1 MAFFEELSQKQSSYE
16 IKVKP
21 MSVYQH
27 RNREFCPSGNSGLAL
42 FISLVMLLILTI
54 LGVSAVQTTSM
65 QERMAR
71 NARDTSMAF
80 QAAESALRD
89 AEIYLDGLTAL
100 TDFAAGGEANGYY
113 SSAPCYPVA
122 CTAADNPGQS
132 GYYVTIPD
140 GGGFKWQLLDWAG
153 TAVIDATPVQDVAA
167 NPVYIVEFIKT
178 VVSDTDILNLD
189 NIGQDTG
196 SGRTQMFRATAYGTG
211 GTARSHVTLQS
222 TFGKRF

>member
-1 MAFFEELSQKQSSYE
+1 MN
-16 IKVKP
+16 
-21 MSVYQH
+21 VYPH
-27 RNREFCPSGNSGLAL
+27 SNKEFSPSGNSGLAL
-42 FISLVMLLILTI
+42 FISLVMLLILTV

-71 NARDTSMAF
+71 NARDSSLAF
-80 QAAESALRD
+80 QAAETALRD
-89 AEIYLDGLTAL
+89 AEIYMEALTAL

-113 SSAPCYPVA
+113 TAAPCYPA
-122 CTAADNPGQS
+122 DCTVADNPGQS
-132 GYYVTIPD
+132 GYYVTVPS
-140 GGGFKWQLLDWAG
+140 GGGYKWQLLDWTGA
-153 TAVIDATPVQDVAA
+153 TVIDGTDLADVATR
-167 NPVYIVEFIKT
+167 PKYIIEFVKT
-178 VVSDTDILNLD
+178 VVSDTDVLNLD